1 MSTPQRRCWPER
13 SQPIGLKCSVAAAF
27 EPSPQP
33 APGGDGAHVGAR
45 RRQGPHAEFPHLA
58 RAFGR
63 TLVQK
68 NAELEVLGN
77 QVHQRGRRAKRGSYT
92 PLGYDGDY
100 ETELHEGPG
109 RPPDSPQPHR
119 GSGPRNLAD
128 GQRGSLLHRRAHPDQ
143 CHQGRHRP
151 GRVPAAGGPYQG
163 LRHDGGAPGRSVKGQ
178 RAGQSGRTICQGL
191 SSTGFELMQILA
203 AITDSVRMA
212 FFMFWDTLWP
222 LIFGFGLSGAVQ
234 AFVSRSEMQRVMG
247 DHRPKTLGI
256 ASVFGAASS
265 SCSYAASAMAKSLFQ
280 KGADFTTAMVFMLA
294 STNLVIELG
303 LVLWILIGWQFALSE
318 YVGGII
324 MIGLLAV
331 LARYFFR
338 PAVVERARAH
348 LTERSAAAAVD
359 DSIPDTSSAQS
370 ALARRLRSP
379 AAWADAA
386 SYTMA
391 DLVMLRKEM
400 IVGYVVAG
408 FLAVLVPASL
418 WNVIFFHGHGIAT
431 SIENVIVGP
440 LIAILSFVC
449 SIGNVPLAA
458 ALWKGGISFGGV
470 VSFIF
475 ADLITFPLL
484 LIYRKFYGWAL
495 TLRILAAFWPVMA
508 AAGLATEYLFAGA
521 GLVPV
526 GRPAQVV
533 QPSFQGNYTT
543 YLNLVFLGVFGLLLW
558 LYRNRERLGGGAGYA
573 IDPVCGMQVER
584 QLAPATAGSGGQTYF
599 FCSDRCRDRFVAD
612 PDRFRAGDTGRFN
625 DDEIRRPT
633 MSQEIDPVCGMTVE
647 PESAAAKTEYAGKTY
662 YFCNPGC
669 AKAFERKPEAFV
681 DATRSA

>member
-1 MSTPQRRCWPER
+1 MQVLSA
-13 SQPIGLKCSVAAAF
+13 IG
-27 EPSPQP
+27 
-33 APGGDGAHVGAR
+33 
-45 RRQGPHAEFPHLA
+45 
-58 RAFGR
+58 
-63 TLVQK
+63 
-68 NAELEVLGN
+68 
-77 QVHQRGRRAKRGSYT
+77 
-92 PLGYDGDY
+92 
-100 ETELHEGPG
+100 
-109 RPPDSPQPHR
+109 DS
-119 GSGPRNLAD
+119 L
-128 GQRGSLLHRRAHPDQ
+128 
-143 CHQGRHRP
+143 
-151 GRVPAAGGPYQG
+151 
-163 LRHDGGAPGRSVKGQ
+163 
-178 RAGQSGRTICQGL
+178 
-191 SSTGFELMQILA
+191 
-203 AITDSVRMA
+203 RMA

-234 AFVSRSEMQRVMG
+234 AFVSRSAMQRVMG

-256 ASVFGAASS
+256 ASILGAASS

-324 MIGLLAV
+324 MIGLLALV
-331 LARYFFR
+331 ARFFFR
-338 PAVVERARAH
+338 PALVERARQH
-348 LTERSAAAAVD
+348 LGEQTSVGAQEEQPD
-359 DSIPDTSSAQS
+359 DSG
-370 ALARRLRSP
+370 ARQVTRLPQRLRSP
-379 AAWADAA
+379 AGWADAA

-400 IVGYVVAG
+400 IVGYLVAG
-408 FLAVLVPASL
+408 FVAVLVPNSV
-418 WNVIFFHGHGIAT
+418 WNTIFFHGHGFAT
-431 SIENVIVGP
+431 SVENVIVGP
-440 LIAILSFVC
+440 LIAIVSFVC

-484 LIYRKFYGWAL
+484 LIYRRFYGWAL
-495 TLRILAAFWPVMA
+495 TLRILAAFWLVMA

-533 QPSFQGNYTT
+533 QPSFQWNYTT
-543 YLNLVFLGVFGLLLW
+543 YLNLVFLGIFGLLLW

-584 QLAPATAGSGGQTYF
+584 QLAPANARSDDQTYF
-599 FCSDRCRDRFVAD
+599 FCSDRCRDQFVAN
-612 PDRFRAGDTGRFN
+612 PGRFRAN
-625 DDEIRRPT
+625 DSRRINEPET
-633 MSQEIDPVCGMTVE
+633 RRLDMSQEIDPVCGMTVD
-647 PESAAAKTEYAGKTY
+647 PESAAAKREYQGKAF

-669 AKAFERKPEAFV
+669 AKAFDRKPEAFV
-681 DATRSA
+681 EATRSA